1 MINKTVYQK
10 NRRYMAW
17 SALVMMF
24 ISTIAVLIDPEK
36 FAKADSILMMMYGS
50 LSALVGAY
58 FGFARTNNSSQNNLT
73 NDKPK

>member
-17 SALVMMF
+17 CALVMMF
-24 ISTIAVLIDPEK
+24 ASTIAVLIDPAR
-36 FAKADSILMMMYGS
+36 FAEADSILMMMYGS

-58 FGFARTNNSSQNNLT
+58 FGFAKNN
-73 NDKPK
+73 NDKSK

>member
-17 SALVMMF
+17 CALVMMF
-24 ISTIAVLIDPEK
+24 ISTIAVLLDPVK
-36 FAKADSILMMMYGS
+36 FAQADSILMMMYGS

-58 FGFARTNNSSQNNLT
+58 FGFAKNN
-73 NDKPK
+73 NDKSK

>member
-17 SALVMMF
+17 CALIMMF
-24 ISTIAVLIDPEK
+24 ISTIAVLLDPVK

-58 FGFARTNNSSQNNLT
+58 FGFAKN
-73 NDKPK
+73 NDKRK

>member
-17 SALVMMF
+17 CALVMMF
-24 ISTIAVLIDPEK
+24 ISTIAVLLDPER

-50 LSALVGAY
+50 LSA
-58 FGFARTNNSSQNNLT
+58 
-73 NDKPK
+73 